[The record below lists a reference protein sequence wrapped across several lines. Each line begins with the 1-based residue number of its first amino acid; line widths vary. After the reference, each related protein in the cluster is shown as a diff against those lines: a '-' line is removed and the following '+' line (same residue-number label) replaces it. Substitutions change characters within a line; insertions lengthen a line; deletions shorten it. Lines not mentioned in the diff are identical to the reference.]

1 VATKDSFVA
10 EMIYGEKVVYSGP
23 RILSASAAAGTLT
36 VKYDNIGTEGE
47 VAPDQGLI
55 FLGTALLLYSI

>member
-1 VATKDSFVA
+1 
-10 EMIYGEKVVYSGP
+10 MIYGEKVVYSGP